1 MSTVDRF
8 EQAAE
13 LPRLP
18 SEQAAFVDE
27 LCQRWTGD
35 NRQRMRCLAVLQLH
49 QAGWSMRRLAR
60 LFQTGH
66 SNCVRMAARARR
78 GLSQTGVPPTERDA
92 RERTSSP
99 AA

>member
-1 MSTVDRF
+1 MSTVDHHGMK
-8 EQAAE
+8 AE

-18 SEQAAFVDE
+18 EEQAAFVQD
-27 LCQRWTGD
+27 LCERWTGD

-49 QAGWSMRRLAR
+49 QCGWSMRRIGR
-60 LFQTGH
+60 LLDTPH

-78 GLSQTGVPPTERDA
+78 GLQETGVPPTERDA
-92 RERTSSP
+92 READR